1 VSEFVDR
8 VAVRAS
14 TVDMRAVV
22 LSVLVFPFWL
32 LGALVGLVWA
42 VVRWVWAAVCVGFS
56 DGSSRVNRGAG

>member
-1 VSEFVDR
+1 
-8 VAVRAS
+8 
-14 TVDMRAVV
+14 M
-22 LSVLVFPFWL
+22 VFPFWL